1 VPVASHVD
9 ITLQAAGRRV
19 DLRIPTRITV
29 HRLVEELAAIFPG
42 IDEGSRKHQLRVA
55 AKGLLLAEEDVVAQ
69 HAVTDGD
76 VVELL
81 GGGTGG
87 T

>member
-1 VPVASHVD
+1 MPVASHVD
-9 ITLQAAGRRV
+9 ITLQAGGRRV

-42 IDEGSRKHQLRVA
+42 VDQGSRKYQLRVA

-87 T
+87 D